1 VPDVHVVG
9 LTKSFGATRVL
20 EDVTFSAAAGEL
32 VTLLGP
38 SGCGKTTTLMSIA
51 GLEKPDQGRIG
62 CGSAIF
68 FDASKEIEVAAESRN
83 LGIVF
88 QTYAIWPHMTVA
100 ENVAFP
106 LSIRRWPRR
115 ETAERVAEVLQLVE
129 MDALGER
136 YPYQLSGGQQQRVAL
151 ARALAHAPDVLLL
164 DEPFSNLDAKLR
176 ERARVWF
183 RHLQLQLGLTTIFV
197 THDQDEALSM
207 SDRIM
212 LMEGG
217 RILQDGTPEAIY
229 RKPATRFVAGFV
241 GQCNFLEG
249 RVVESNQSGLLVAV
263 DGLDRPVCAT
273 TTDRRAVGTLVTLA
287 VRPENVRV
295 AGSDRP
301 AFGPNV
307 FPGRLAAVFFFGDRY
322 RAEATVGT
330 QQVIIQTRA
339 RPTVGDVT
347 VAIDPA
353 DLIVLSEARAFGNR

>member
-1 VPDVHVVG
+1 
-9 LTKSFGATRVL
+9 VL
-20 EDVTFSAAAGEL
+20 NDVTFSAAGGEL

-51 GLEKPDQGRIG
+51 GLEKPDQGRIL

-68 FDASKEIEVAAESRN
+68 FDGSKKIEIAAESRN

-106 LSIRRWPRR
+106 LRIRRQSPHLI
-115 ETAERVAEVLQLVE
+115 AKRVAEVLQLVE

-183 RHLQLQLGLTTIFV
+183 RRLQLQLGLTTIFV

-212 LMEGG
+212 VMEGG
-217 RILQDGTPEAIY
+217 RILQDGPPETIY
-229 RKPATRFVAGFV
+229 RRPATRFVAGFV
-241 GQCNFLEG
+241 GQCNFLDG
-249 RVVESNQSGLLVAV
+249 RVVESNCERLLVAV
-263 DGLDRPVCAT
+263 DGFDQLVCAT
-273 TTDRRAVGTLVTLA
+273 TTDRHAVGTRVTLA
-287 VRPENVRV
+287 FRPENVHL
-295 AGSDRP
+295 AGSERP
-301 AFGPNV
+301 ATGPNV
-307 FPGRLAAVFFFGDRY
+307 LSGRLDAPFFFGDRY
-322 RAEATVGT
+322 RAEVTIGT
-330 QQVIIQTRA
+330 LRVIAQSRQ
-339 RPTVGDVT
+339 RPRVGDVS
-347 VAIDPA
+347 VVLDPA
-353 DLIVLSEARAFGNR
+353 DLIAFPESAERSIYVATSAPI